1 MSLFTLVARLVMKKG
16 EFDKGL
22 GDAEKEA
29 KSSADKIK
37 SAFGAIGKATVAAV
51 GASATAIGALTKKS
65 LDAYG
70 EQEQLVGGIQKLFG
84 NMGMSV
90 EEYAEAMGESVDN
103 VRGKWEQL
111 EAAQTIAL
119 QNAKEAY
126 RTAGVSANE
135 YMQSA
140 TSFSAALINSLG
152 GDTEEAARVAD
163 MAMRDIADNANTF
176 GTYSAQELAGVYQ
189 GLAKGMFTTLD
200 NLNLGFGGTKE
211 GMEKLIAK
219 ANELKEANG
228 EMGDLSIESFADM
241 VEAIHLVQDSL
252 NITGTTER
260 EAATTIQ
267 GSLGMTKAAWQNF
280 VAGLADSE
288 ADLDQ
293 LISNVVESATS
304 LVNNVLP
311 KIETVLTSIARA
323 IPTVLPTLVEEV
335 VRIATDTL
343 PELVKAAVSLVK
355 GFVNG
360 ILKNI
365 DAVIDAAF
373 DIVDTLIDGL
383 FGGDNISKIVTAAFQ
398 IIEHLANGLTENIPT
413 LLPAVVEIV
422 TGLLTALTSPDNISS
437 LVDAAIALLMS
448 LADGLISSV
457 DVLLKAVPTILRNL
471 VTAVVENAP
480 KIIKGAIELINQ
492 LADGLIDALPDLIT
506 IIPGLVMSIMGAIV
520 ENAPQLLSAGFELLM
535 QLTFGFWEHLPEFLE
550 QLPQMV
556 QNFADLIVANAPKMI
571 EGGIEAIIQLWE
583 GFIKGMP
590 ELINHL
596 PEIIEAIVEGIKS
609 AALGMWDA
617 GKSLV
622 SGLWDG
628 IKNAFSGGSNT
639 EISDGLQPD
648 MEKAEGT
655 AHSASWNIRSAFET
669 NLGSIGSSTT
679 ISNSLDTAGAKI
691 EKFASKAS
699 KTTDDTFSGLGKSIS
714 TSLSSIPKSTST
726 TFDGVTSGAKT
737 SAETVQNVWKPV
749 PDFFNDIW
757 HKITNTFAE
766 TPRYLGTIFANA
778 RNSIQSVWSA
788 VPSWFNGI
796 WHSIANAF
804 KTYEAYSWGADMMD
818 NFIRGVQSRMNTLRS
833 AIQSVADTIE
843 NLIGFSEPEEG
854 SLANFHTFAPDMMEL
869 FAQGVKENEDVVR
882 RQIAESFDFGDLIQ
896 GGIGEVTY
904 STTGAGTVQEQL
916 LGLLSRYLPQ
926 LANMQVVM
934 DTGTVVGELRDGMNQ
949 SLGEVGRF
957 DKRGMATA

>member
-1 MSLFTLVARLVMKKG
+1 MSLFDLAARLSL
-16 EFDKGL
+16 D
-22 GDAEKEA
+22 
-29 KSSADKIK
+29 SSAYNRGIGTARSKLSTFAK
-37 SAFGAIGKATVAAV
+37 VGAAAFGAVTVAATATTTALIKGV
-51 GASATAIGALTKKS
+51 KETASFGDNVDKMSQKMGLTATAYQEWDAVMQHAGTSIESLQAGMKTLANAATSGNEAFAKLGISQEQIASMSQEDLFGATISGLQNVENETERTYLAGQLLGRGATELGALLNMSAEETDKLKQRVHELGGVMSDEAVKASATFDDNLQDLQTAFAGIKRQITADFLPGVNDVVAGFTSLIIGEAGAEEALTSGFEK
-65 LDAYG
+65 
-70 EQEQLVGGIQKLFG
+70 IF
-84 NMGMSV
+84 V
-90 EEYAEAMGESVDN
+90 E
-103 VRGKWEQL
+103 
-111 EAAQTIAL
+111 I
-119 QNAKEAY
+119 
-126 RTAGVSANE
+126 
-135 YMQSA
+135 
-140 TSFSAALINSLG
+140 
-152 GDTEEAARVAD
+152 
-163 MAMRDIADNANTF
+163 
-176 GTYSAQELAGVYQ
+176 
-189 GLAKGMFTTLD
+189 D
-200 NLNLGFGGTKE
+200 NLV
-211 GMEKLIAK
+211 
-219 ANELKEANG
+219 
-228 EMGDLSIESFADM
+228 D
-241 VEAIHLVQDSL
+241 
-252 NITGTTER
+252 NITGIVER
-260 EAATTIQ
+260 IVPA
-267 GSLGMTKAAWQNF
+267 
-280 VAGLADSE
+280 
-288 ADLDQ
+288 
-293 LISNVVESATS
+293 LIS
-304 LVNNVLP
+304 
-311 KIETVLTSIARA
+311 A
-323 IPTVLPTLVEEV
+323 IPKFVSVGTKLLSAIGKSIIKNV
-335 VRIATDTL
+335 DTI
-343 PELVKAAVSLVK
+343 V
-355 GFVNG
+355 
-360 ILKNI
+360 
-365 DAVIDAAF
+365 DAAF
-373 DIVDTLIDGL
+373 EIVNTLTTEL
-383 FGGDNISKIVTAAFQ
+383 FTGNNVTRLVNAAFEMIQ
-398 IIEHLANGLTENIPT
+398 HLANGLTENIPT
-413 LLPAVVEIV
+413 ILTAITEVTVALLE
-422 TGLLTALTSPDNISS
+422 ALTSPENIGG
-437 LVDAAIALLMS
+437 LVDAAIALLTS
-448 LADGLISSV
+448 LADGLISSIG
-457 DVLLKAVPTILRNL
+457 ILIDRAPIILGNL
-471 VTAVVENAP
+471 VTAVVQNAP
-480 KIIKGAIELINQ
+480 KLIEAAIALIHQ
-492 LADGLIDALPDLIT
+492 LADGLIRFLPDLVAIL
-506 IIPGLVMSIMGAIV
+506 PGLVMTIMQAIIDNAPALLSAGLSIINELLFGIVDNIPLILEQLPSMVQQIVDGLV
-520 ENAPQLLSAGFELLM
+520 ENAPM
-535 QLTFGFWEHLPEFLE
+535 
-550 QLPQMV
+550 
-556 QNFADLIVANAPKMI
+556 LITS
-571 EGGIEAIIQLWE
+571 GIEAIVQLWE
-583 GFIKGMP
+583 GIVRAIPDLVG
-590 ELINHL
+590 HL
-596 PEIIEAIVEGIKS
+596 PELVGAIGEGIK
-609 AALGMWDA
+609 ALASGLWDA

-843 NLIGFSEPEEG
+843 RMIGFSEPEEG
-854 SLANFHTFAPDMMEL
+854 SLSNFHTFAPDMMEL

-896 GGIGEVTY
+896 GGFGEVTY
-904 STTGAGTVQEQL
+904 STTGTGTVQEQL

-934 DTGTVVGELRDGMNQ
+934 DTGAVVGELRDGMNQ